1 MVSFDSLGLLI
12 RFWPFGPKFGPFW
25 AKIGWCRPY
34 KAKISNLYKN
44 LYSLLENMWKSDLFW
59 LSRPLD
65 KVLDL
70 WANFGPLR
78 AKISKIGWGT
88 PTFYWS
94 PRLYLPIGI
103 QNWPYFGWDIS
114 SHFLPWVK
122 MSGET
127 GVVGVQSV
135 HKGSLRLLKV
145 PKWVLYLFGIRQKA
159 MSYFKIRLYFTFNDS
174 LNVFYSLRANSNKM
188 HFSYWFI

>member
-1 MVSFDSLGLLI
+1 M
-12 RFWPFGPKFGPFW
+12 
-25 AKIGWCRPY
+25 
-34 KAKISNLYKN
+34 
-44 LYSLLENMWKSDLFW
+44 LEIIWKSGLVW

-103 QNWPYFGWDIS
+103 QNWPYFGWGIS
-114 SHFLPWVK
+114 LHFC
-122 MSGET
+122 
-127 GVVGVQSV
+127 
-135 HKGSLRLLKV
+135 LRLKSQVRPVFRRLIFWLWLLMDMTGFPGLIFKSRTTFGNNFPSCFQIWGWKFKFWNLGCV
-145 PKWVLYLFGIRQKA
+145 KAEKLSLIEGYLFVCSNWWIW
-159 MSYFKIRLYFTFNDS
+159 S
-174 LNVFYSLRANSNKM
+174 LSQVRFLK
-188 HFSYWFI
+188 

>member
-1 MVSFDSLGLLI
+1 M
-12 RFWPFGPKFGPFW
+12 
-25 AKIGWCRPY
+25 
-34 KAKISNLYKN
+34 
-44 LYSLLENMWKSDLFW
+44 LEIIWKSGLVW

-103 QNWPYFGWDIS
+103 QNWPYSGWDIS
-114 SHFLPWVK
+114 SHFLSWVK
-122 MSGET
+122 FSGET
-127 GVVGVQSV
+127 CDCNVVAMICLAHLRTLSDMNINYMGFDNKKLVQS
-135 HKGSLRLLKV
+135 S
-145 PKWVLYLFGIRQKA
+145 VLFWIELI
-159 MSYFKIRLYFTFNDS
+159 
-174 LNVFYSLRANSNKM
+174 NKLCLPPM
-188 HFSYWFI
+188 